1 MSGEATADIRLDN
14 YKDWRRWN
22 DAFISQAID
31 AELWKSINPKS
42 PGFGKF
48 LEEPEPPK
56 YKDYEARPIE
66 ATDNL
71 DSDEEFVPQS
81 AGDLSDYGFKC
92 WRSDY
97 TTYPQR
103 LQRYDRQQDRI
114 RDLRKWIHKT
124 VASHWVQSAC
134 RPEEGIHVWYRNLRK
149 LVGTR
154 KSEEKEA
161 VRDEY
166 DQIIRPTKKPKDLLE
181 WIGNWERVMT
191 RAKECGLARVAEA
204 SDWYPEFGRALKAFG
219 YGFWHVSQK
228 ARFEDEMEDNTLDYR
243 RVAKAFRLQ
252 LKEDGPTDKSR
263 PVEKGAFTAFDGVET
278 TDDESSAEEKTK
290 KRKRSSSPS
299 TKTKKRRMGC
309 FACDGNGHRF
319 ANCYYVFP
327 ERAPDDFVFD
337 EELRQVVNER
347 LKTNKQLRE
356 EVNRL
361 KGRKK
366 KGKRGRQH

>member
-1 MSGEATADIRLDN
+1 M
-14 YKDWRRWN
+14 
-22 DAFISQAID
+22 
-31 AELWKSINPKS
+31 
-42 PGFGKF
+42 
-48 LEEPEPPK
+48 
-56 YKDYEARPIE
+56 
-66 ATDNL
+66 
-71 DSDEEFVPQS
+71 
-81 AGDLSDYGFKC
+81 
-92 WRSDY
+92 
-97 TTYPQR
+97 
-103 LQRYDRQQDRI
+103 
-114 RDLRKWIHKT
+114 
-124 VASHWVQSAC
+124 
-134 RPEEGIHVWYRNLRK
+134 WYRNLRK

-181 WIGNWERVMT
+181 WIGNWERVMA

-243 RVAKAFRLQ
+243 KDARAFRLQ
-252 LKEDGPTDKSR
+252 LREDGPMDKSR
-263 PVEKGAFTAFDGVET
+263 PVEKGAFTAFDGVEA

-347 LKTNKQLRE
+347 LETNKQLRE